1 MALSLPGTDCDKDV
15 HENVVPLL
23 VHVKYLRKIP

>member
-1 MALSLPGTDCDKDV
+1 MALSLPDTGCDKDV

-23 VHVKYLRKIP
+23 VHAKHLRKIP